1 MTLNQK
7 KIEPHR
13 LLGIKVEGID
23 LVETAY
29 YESFEFLSHD
39 KFFIISPELRQ
50 IPSLP
55 LIQTIQFNLKFYLAR
70 EPLLEVIRHC
80 LIESLNK
87 HGILKYFDTSIKEWI
102 IVISKPELMKEVFH
116 RTDAFQKLGKNEQ
129 KMEKAEFEFI
139 GHDNLLYEIK
149 EAHLRH
155 RRISNPA
162 FSHSWPPELFGNL
175 AIELFEVMD
184 KVSEKSP
191 TLEIHHF
198 TKKFS
203 LDVIGLAAFGCN
215 FGGIKGILTTRSKL
229 EKAYDTAIDGMSDM
243 KYVIFP
249 ILEKIPGFRR
259 PELFNQI
266 DYLNGVMLDIIKERK
281 KILKFKKVNNDSDN
295 NYDDDYDGP
304 RDLLYY
310 MLKAEEAQD
319 DLKSHLTTEELLN
332 NMKLFLTTG
341 HETLSIALAAA
352 IYFLG
357 MNQECQEKAR
367 EEAIRIIGDE
377 KKNIIP
383 NSEQIK
389 ELKYINMVIK
399 ETLRIHPSAP
409 ITTVR
414 RTQKD
419 TRLGEYAIKEGAIL
433 IPEIYASHHFEESW
447 EESHKF
453 KPERFVDEKD
463 TANKYF
469 PFGSGSRICI
479 GMNFSLAE
487 QRVFLAMLVRKYS
500 WKVTEPNIHK
510 DKLQVK
516 PALYGF
522 AAPKNLEID
531 FERRY

>member
-1 MTLNQK
+1 MFIIYGVYFCLFYSLYY
-7 KIEPHR
+7 I
-13 LLGIKVEGID
+13 IK
-23 LVETAY
+23 
-29 YESFEFLSHD
+29 

-55 LIQTIQFNLKFYLAR
+55 LIQTILFNLKFYLAR
-70 EPLLEVIRHC
+70 EPLLGVIRHC

-87 HGILKYFDTSIKEWI
+87 HGILKYFDTSKKEWI
-102 IVISKPELMKEVFH
+102 IAISKPELMKEVFH
-116 RTDAFQKLGKNEQ
+116 RTDEFQKLGKNDQ
-129 KMEKAEFEFI
+129 KMAKAEFEFI
-139 GHDNLLYEIK
+139 GYDNLLYEIK
-149 EAHLRH
+149 DVAHLRH
-155 RRISNPA
+155 RKVSNPA
-162 FSHSWPPELFGNL
+162 FTHGFPPELFGNL

-198 TKKFS
+198 TKSFS
-203 LDVIGLAAFGCN
+203 LDVIGLAAFDCN
-215 FGGIKGILTTRSKL
+215 FGGIKGILTTKSEL
-229 EKAYDTAIDGMSDM
+229 EKAYDTTIDGMSDM

-259 PELFNQI
+259 PELFNRI
-266 DYLNGVMLDIIKERK
+266 NYLNGVMLDIIKEH
-281 KILKFKKVNNDSDN
+281 ND
-295 NYDDDYDGP
+295 DDDYDGP

-310 MLKAEEAQD
+310 MLKAEEARD
-319 DLKSHLTTEELLN
+319 DLKSRLTTEELLN

-341 HETLSIALAAA
+341 HETSSISLAAA

-367 EEAIRIIGDE
+367 EEAIRIMGDE

-383 NSEQIK
+383 NSKQIK

-433 IPEIYASHHFEESW
+433 ILEIYASHHFEESW
-447 EESHKF
+447 EESYKF
-453 KPERFVDEKD
+453 KPERFANERD

-479 GMNFSLAE
+479 GMNFSLNE

-510 DKLQVK
+510 DQLQVK
-516 PALYGF
+516 PTLYGF

-531 FERRY
+531 FKRRY

>member
-1 MTLNQK
+1 MFIIYGVYFCLFYSLYY
-7 KIEPHR
+7 I
-13 LLGIKVEGID
+13 IK
-23 LVETAY
+23 
-29 YESFEFLSHD
+29 

-70 EPLLEVIRHC
+70 EPLLDLIRHC

-87 HGILKYFDTSIKEWI
+87 HGILKYFDISMGKWI
-102 IVISKPELMKEVFH
+102 IIVSKAELMKEIFQ
-116 RTDAFQKLGKNEQ
+116 RTDAFQKSEPKE
-129 KMEKAEFEFI
+129 KKISKAELKFVGLNNI
-139 GHDNLLYEIK
+139 LYEIK

-155 RRISNPA
+155 RRVSNLA
-162 FSHSWPPELFGNL
+162 FSRGWPPELFGNL

-191 TLEIHHF
+191 TLEIHQF
-198 TKKFS
+198 TKSFT
-203 LDVIGLAAFGCN
+203 LDVLGLAAFGYN
-215 FGGIKGILTTRSKL
+215 FGGIKGILTTKSEL
-229 EKAYDTAIDGMSDM
+229 EKAYDTAIDGISDM

-259 PELFNQI
+259 PELFNRI
-266 DYLNGVMLDIIKERK
+266 DYLNGVMLDILKERK
-281 KILKFKKVNNDSDN
+281 QNLKFKKVNNDSDN

-319 DLKSHLTTEELLN
+319 NLKSRLTTEELLN
-332 NMKLFLTTG
+332 DMKIFLIGG
-341 HETLSIALAAA
+341 HEQSSISLAAA

-367 EEAIRIIGDE
+367 EEVIRIIGDE

-389 ELKYINMVIK
+389 ELKYITMVIK

-409 ITTVR
+409 ITPFR
-414 RTQKD
+414 RAQKD

-447 EESHKF
+447 EESYKF
-453 KPERFVDEKD
+453 KPERFANEKD

-469 PFGSGSRICI
+469 SFGSGSRICI
-479 GMNFSLAE
+479 GMNFSLAN

-500 WKVTEPNIHK
+500 WKVTEPNTHK

-516 PALYGF
+516 PALYGL